1 MAATWPRRDWLMP
14 FQKTQGIVVRKA
26 HFSETSLI
34 LTFLTRD
41 FGKIQT
47 LAKGAKRCGKR
58 TPGVLD
64 LACLADI
71 VFLQKAGE
79 LHTLT
84 EWEVQDYFPG
94 LRRAL
99 ARLYA
104 ADYVAELVRDTTE
117 QEPCQEIFDLM
128 AKTLAGLAETSA
140 LASWIFAFEIK
151 LLAALG
157 YMPEL
162 SRCTVCSGGLTSQA
176 FFSPSRGGAVCRA
189 CRRTASEPGEQS
201 DRPDPLVP
209 VSAGSIATI
218 RNLGLAE
225 FTRLDRFRIGRT
237 SQGEIRRV
245 IRRHIEYRIGRRP
258 RLWRYLEPRTGANS
272 K

>member
-1 MAATWPRRDWLMP
+1 MP
-14 FQKTQGIVVRKA
+14 FQKTQGIVGRKA

-41 FGKIQT
+41 FGKVQT

-58 TPGVLD
+58 MPGVLD

-71 VFLQKAGE
+71 VFLEKAGE

-99 ARLYA
+99 PRLYA
-104 ADYVAELVRDTTE
+104 ADYAAELVRDTTE
-117 QEPCQEIFDLM
+117 QEPCQEIFELLVM
-128 AKTLAGLAETSA
+128 TLAGLAETSA
-140 LASWIFAFEIK
+140 LSSWIFAFEIK

-162 SRCTVCSGGLTSQA
+162 NQCTICSGALESKA
-176 FFSPSRGGAVCRA
+176 FFSPSRGGAVCRSCWSTA
-189 CRRTASEPGEQS
+189 HERGDEMDRR
-201 DRPDPLVP
+201 DPLVP
-209 VSAGSIATI
+209 VSAGSLATI
-218 RNLGLAE
+218 RNLGSAE
-225 FTRLDRFRIGRT
+225 FTRLDRLRIGPT
-237 SQGEIRRV
+237 LQGEIRRV

-258 RLWRYLEPRTGANS
+258 RLWRYLLL
-272 K
+272 

>member
-1 MAATWPRRDWLMP
+1 MP

-41 FGKIQT
+41 FGKIQV

-58 TPGVLD
+58 VPGVLD

-71 VFLQKAGE
+71 VFLQKAGD

-117 QEPCQEIFDLM
+117 HEPCQEIFDLVTKTLEGL
-128 AKTLAGLAETSA
+128 AKTSVLS
-140 LASWIFAFEIK
+140 SWIFAFEIK

-162 SRCTVCSGGLTSQA
+162 SRCTVCAGGLANQA
-176 FFSPSRGGAVCRA
+176 FFSPSRGGAVCRP
-189 CRRTASEPGEQS
+189 CRSTTGGREEQA
-201 DRPDPLVP
+201 DRLDPLVP

-218 RNLGLAE
+218 RNLALAE
-225 FTRLDRFRIGRT
+225 FSRLDRFRIGPT

-258 RLWRYLEPRTGANS
+258 RLWRYLDPHGGAS
-272 K
+272 RK